1 MGRSSTWT
9 AGYWLRCEE
18 AVSGQL
24 SAVSGQRSDGAEMKD
39 FRRLQV
45 WQKAHLLT
53 LKVYEATRKFPK
65 EELYGLTTQMR
76 KNSSSIPTNIAEGCG
91 RGGDTEFARF
101 LQIAMGS
108 ASELGYELILSRDL
122 HYLSLDEYESLNQD
136 TVEVKR
142 MLAPFIRKLKA
153 EC

>member
-1 MGRSSTWT
+1 
-9 AGYWLRCEE
+9 
-18 AVSGQL
+18 
-24 SAVSGQRSDGAEMKD
+24 MKD

-45 WQKAHLLT
+45 RQKAHLLT
-53 LKVYEATRKFPK
+53 LKVYEATRNFPK

-76 KNSSSIPTNIAEGCG
+76 KSSSSIPTNIAEGCG

-108 ASELGYELILSRDL
+108 ASELEYELILSRDL
-122 HYLSLDEYESLNQD
+122 HYLSHDEYESLNQD

-142 MLAPFIRKLKA
+142 MLAPFIGKLKA
-153 EC
+153 DS